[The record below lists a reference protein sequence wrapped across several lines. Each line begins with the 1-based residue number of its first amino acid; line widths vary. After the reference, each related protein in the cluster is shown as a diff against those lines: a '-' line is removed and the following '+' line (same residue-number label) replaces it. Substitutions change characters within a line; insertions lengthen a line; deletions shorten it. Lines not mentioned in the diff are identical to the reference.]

1 MSEKIIK
8 NQEETKEETK
18 TGSEEIVKNEG
29 KEIPEKVDANPS
41 FWSKVKY
48 F

>member
-18 TGSEEIVKNEG
+18 TESEEIVKMKKRRPG
-29 KEIPEKVDANPS
+29 LKKS
-41 FWSKVKY
+41 
-48 F
+48 

>member
-18 TGSEEIVKNEG
+18 TESEEIVKNEETKTG
-29 KEIPEKVDANPS
+29 SEEI
-41 FWSKVKY
+41 VKKRRNENRV
-48 F
+48 